1 MAGWS
6 GPTEYYQ
13 HGPFYADGTVNMT
26 ATLGKLEGP
35 VRFFA
40 DINGAMWVGWTDIDT
55 ANHVTY
61 AGYLA
66 KFQGQIFP
74 S

>member
-1 MAGWS
+1 
-6 GPTEYYQ
+6 
-13 HGPFYADGTVNMT
+13 MT
-26 ATLGKLEGP
+26 ATLGTLKGS

-61 AGYLA
+61 AGYLTPKT
-66 KFQGQIFP
+66 KFFLLEEMLFLP
-74 S
+74 C

>member
-1 MAGWS
+1 
-6 GPTEYYQ
+6 
-13 HGPFYADGTVNMT
+13 MT
-26 ATLGKLEGP
+26 ATLGTLKGS